1 MTGTREREGSR
12 RECPVDRA
20 SRPAPHAV
28 SRPAPVLAC
37 HPVEGP
43 AGAANGVGRPPLWRL
58 DRRPLDYRAAW
69 ALQRDLLRR
78 RQAGEIPDV
87 LLLTEHPPVFTLGRL
102 ARREHLLFDA
112 SRPGALPAGAEV
124 IETDRG
130 GEVTFHGPGQL
141 VAYPIVALSA
151 WKKDVRAWLRLLE
164 AAVIRAAADFGVPAG
179 RRPGLTGVWLPPDE
193 GREDAGRPPRKLAAI
208 GVRVS
213 RWVTSHGVAVNA
225 NTDLRWFDRIVP
237 CGLRGAETTSLAAEL
252 GRPVEMA
259 RLADALAAAVA
270 AELGRELRPA
280 PTERFPGGS
289 AAPGPKDA
297 APVLP
302 PARPLPGALPRRRE
316 RGGRRPNTPAAT
328 AA

>member
-1 MTGTREREGSR
+1 M
-12 RECPVDRA
+12 
-20 SRPAPHAV
+20 
-28 SRPAPVLAC
+28 
-37 HPVEGP
+37 
-43 AGAANGVGRPPLWRL
+43 
-58 DRRPLDYRAAW
+58 
-69 ALQRDLLRR
+69 
-78 RQAGEIPDV
+78 
-87 LLLTEHPPVFTLGRL
+87 
-102 ARREHLLFDA
+102 
-112 SRPGALPAGAEV
+112 
-124 IETDRG
+124 
-130 GEVTFHGPGQL
+130 
-141 VAYPIVALSA
+141 
-151 WKKDVRAWLRLLE
+151 
-164 AAVIRAAADFGVPAG
+164 
-179 RRPGLTGVWLPPDE
+179 
-193 GREDAGRPPRKLAAI
+193 
-208 GVRVS
+208 
-213 RWVTSHGVAVNA
+213 TSHGVAVNA

-302 PARPLPGALPRRRE
+302 PARPLPGTLPQRRE

>member
-1 MTGTREREGSR
+1 MTATSEREAPR
-12 RECPVDRA
+12 RECPADPA
-20 SRPAPHAV
+20 SRLAPEPACE
-28 SRPAPVLAC
+28 PA
-37 HPVEGP
+37 ETP
-43 AGAANGVGRPPLWRL
+43 AGAANGGPRPPLWRL

-112 SRPGALPAGAEV
+112 AGPGVLSAGAEV

-164 AAVIRAAADFGVPAG
+164 AAVIRAAAEFGVPAG
-179 RRPGLTGVWLPPDE
+179 RRPGLTGVWLPPDADE
-193 GREDAGRPPRKLAAI
+193 GREGAGQPPRKLAAI

-252 GRPVEMA
+252 GRPVEME

-280 PTERFPGGS
+280 PTERFPNGS

-297 APVLP
+297 APALP
-302 PARPLPGALPRRRE
+302 PPRPGPGALPRRRE
-316 RGGRRPNTPAAT
+316 RGGRRPDTPAAT